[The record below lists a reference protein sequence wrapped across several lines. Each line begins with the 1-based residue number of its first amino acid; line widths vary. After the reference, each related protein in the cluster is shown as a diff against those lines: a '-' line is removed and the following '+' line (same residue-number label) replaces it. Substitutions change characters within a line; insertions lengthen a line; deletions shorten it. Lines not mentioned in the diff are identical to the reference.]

1 MAIHRAS
8 RSGASTGEDGQHA
21 AHVSGARTP
30 LLAKLLATLTRHGIR
45 GETRLRALLVHRLK
59 LLRYV
64 PIRIADWPPVFMDVR
79 LPNTFELFVRSPL
92 PGWDREPDE
101 QIVMRR
107 VVKAG
112 DVTYDIGA
120 NIGLHTALLSRLVG
134 PRGLVVAF
142 EPNPTILPPL
152 MKTVQSMPN
161 AMLLPVALSDRA
173 GESTLYMAE
182 QLSEVAS
189 LANWT
194 NGVHGEVTETVCQ
207 VQRLDDLIKSRV
219 IPLPNFIKCDVEGAE
234 LRVFRGAVDTLD
246 RVDAPMV
253 FFEANVY
260 TSRGSG
266 FGMWDAMGFLST
278 LQYPGYVFFES
289 RSRGE
294 LSMEGPFDS
303 IHSNILAVPNARL
316 MAFADQ

>member
-1 MAIHRAS
+1 M
-8 RSGASTGEDGQHA
+8 
-21 AHVSGARTP
+21 P
-30 LLAKLLATLTRHGIR
+30 LLAKLLAALTRHRIR
-45 GETRLRALLVHRLK
+45 GETRLRVLLVDRLK

-64 PIRIADWPPVFMDVR
+64 PIKIADWPPVFMDVR
-79 LPNTFELFVRSPL
+79 LPNTFELFVHSPL

-101 QIVMRR
+101 QLAMRR

-142 EPNPTILPPL
+142 EPNPSILPPL
-152 MKTVQSMPN
+152 TKTVQSMPN
-161 AMLLPVALSDRA
+161 AMLLPVALSDDA
-173 GESTLYMAE
+173 GESTLYLAE

-194 NGVHGEVTETVCQ
+194 NGAYGEVTETVCH
-207 VQRLDDLIKSRV
+207 VRRLDDLIKSRV
-219 IPLPNFIKCDVEGAE
+219 IPPPNFIKCDVEGAE

-246 RVDAPMV
+246 RVDAPIV

-266 FGMWDAMGFLST
+266 FGMLDAMDFLCT
-278 LQYPGYVFFES
+278 LQRPGYVFFEV

-294 LSMEGPFDS
+294 LAMDGPFND
-303 IHSNILAVPNARL
+303 IHSNILAVPKARL
-316 MAFADQ
+316 AEVAER